1 MVKPKEFLKKPKLPK
16 QQKKQKILVTADDFQ
31 EAADAEEETG
41 GKWRAGDPAKSCRAF
56 VRAIEIY
63 NNGLQRHPKDADLA
77 YNKARLEFE
86 LSQQPTLVAKLPI
99 PLLDFLQQALTSHR
113 YALQLNAESAD
124 VLFNTAQVMITI
136 AEYVTEAGIFS
147 AQADSVALLR
157 EALEL
162 LSACFTRQEML
173 VEEQNANSMEAEGGV
188 AVEQQAPPAEPTA
201 SSSRAAE
208 DAESEGEEEGEY
220 VSVQAYITPSD
231 LLDTA
236 RSSLTALTLL
246 ITLEDP
252 SNVSPLAKMGITLVE
267 SKIPQY
273 LSQIEAEERA
283 QEEPEIALE
292 RAEFHAALTVAD
304 LKLGTATAN
313 DSLSRLQQAF
323 ESLDITTN
331 VAVMCTYAD
340 SLVELTT
347 TAQNFSPSSAA
358 TTCWSTLSKAQ
369 DLYAAAVKIN
379 DAEAKARKA
388 RVYES
393 RGDVELLRFNLATT
407 PAAGLSPAIQKS
419 APTLIKNAQTY
430 YRGAMNL
437 FRAEGDVEAAA
448 KVEVRGLIAAMLEG
462 KLNGSIEQQII
473 AALGQ
478 KGEAGRA
485 VAMDMLRESLLP
497 EDWDQGIM

>member
-1 MVKPKEFLKKPKLPK
+1 MVKSKEFLKKPKLPK
-16 QQKKQKILVTADDFQ
+16 QQEKSKILVTAYDFQ

-41 GKWRAGDPAKSCRAF
+41 GKWRAGDPAKSSRAF

-63 NNGLQRHPKDADLA
+63 NNGLQKYPKDADLA

-86 LSQQPTLVAKLPI
+86 LSQQPTLVAKLAV
-99 PLLDFLQQALTSHR
+99 PLLDFLQQALNSHR
-113 YALQLNAESAD
+113 YALQLNP
-124 VLFNTAQVMITI
+124 QVMISI

-147 AQADSVALLR
+147 AQADSVSLLR

-162 LSACFTRQEML
+162 LSACFTRQEQL

-188 AVEQQAPPAEPTA
+188 AIEQEAPVAQPRA
-201 SSSRAAE
+201 SSSQAGADAAPE
-208 DAESEGEEEGEY
+208 DEEESEY

-246 ITLEDP
+246 ITLDDP

-267 SKIPQY
+267 DKIPQY
-273 LSQIEAEERA
+273 LSQVEAEERA
-283 QEEPEIALE
+283 QEEPDVLLE
-292 RAEFHAALTVAD
+292 RAQFHAALTVAD
-304 LKLGTATAN
+304 LKLGTASAN

-323 ESLDITTN
+323 EPLDTTAN

-379 DAEAKARKA
+379 DTEAKERKA

-407 PAAGLSPAIQKS
+407 PAAGLSAATQKS

-437 FRAEGDVEAAA
+437 FRAEGDAEAAG
-448 KVEVRGLIAAMLEG
+448 KVEVRGLIATMLEG
-462 KLNGSIEQQII
+462 KLNGNVGQQIV

-497 EDWDQGIM
+497 EDWDQGVM

>member
-1 MVKPKEFLKKPKLPK
+1 M
-16 QQKKQKILVTADDFQ
+16 
-31 EAADAEEETG
+31 
-41 GKWRAGDPAKSCRAF
+41 
-56 VRAIEIY
+56 
-63 NNGLQRHPKDADLA
+63 
-77 YNKARLEFE
+77 
-86 LSQQPTLVAKLPI
+86 
-99 PLLDFLQQALTSHR
+99 QQALTSHR
-113 YALQLNAESAD
+113 YALQLNSESAD

-173 VEEQNANSMEAEGGV
+173 VEEQNAISMEAEGGV
-188 AVEQQAPPAEPTA
+188 TVDQQAPPAESEA

-246 ITLEDP
+246 ITLDDP

-267 SKIPQY
+267 GKIPQY

-283 QEEPEIALE
+283 HEQPEVALE

-313 DSLSRLQQAF
+313 DGLSRLQQAF
-323 ESLDITTN
+323 ETLDITTN

-347 TAQNFSPSSAA
+347 TAQNFSPTSAA

-407 PAAGLSPAIQKS
+407 PAAGLSTAIQKS

-437 FRAEGDVEAAA
+437 FRAEGDVEAAV

-462 KLNGSIEQQII
+462 KLNGNIDQQII

-497 EDWDQGIM
+497 EDWDQGVM

>member
-1 MVKPKEFLKKPKLPK
+1 L
-16 QQKKQKILVTADDFQ
+16 AN
-31 EAADAEEETG
+31 
-41 GKWRAGDPAKSCRAF
+41 
-56 VRAIEIY
+56 IEY
-63 NNGLQRHPKDADLA
+63 HR
-77 YNKARLEFE
+77 ARLEFE

>member
-1 MVKPKEFLKKPKLPK
+1 L
-16 QQKKQKILVTADDFQ
+16 AD
-31 EAADAEEETG
+31 
-41 GKWRAGDPAKSCRAF
+41 RN
-56 VRAIEIY
+56 Y
-63 NNGLQRHPKDADLA
+63 NR
-77 YNKARLEFE
+77 ARLEFE
-86 LSQQPTLVAKLPI
+86 LSQQPTLIAKLTV

-147 AQADSVALLR
+147 AQADSIALLR

-173 VEEQNANSMEAEGGV
+173 IEEQNANSMEAEGGV
-188 AVEQQAPPAEPTA
+188 SVEQQQAPPAEPEA

-246 ITLEDP
+246 ITLDDP
-252 SNVSPLAKMGITLVE
+252 SNVSPLAKMGISLVE
-267 SKIPQY
+267 DKIPQY
-273 LSQIEAEERA
+273 LSQIEPEERA
-283 QEEPEIALE
+283 QEEPEAALE
-292 RAEFHAALTVAD
+292 RAQFHAALAVAD
-304 LKLGTATAN
+304 LKLGTAAAN
-313 DSLSRLQQAF
+313 DSLSHLQQAF
-323 ESLDITTN
+323 EPLDTTTN

-407 PAAGLSPAIQKS
+407 PAAGLSAAIQKS

-448 KVEVRGLIAAMLEG
+448 KAEVRGLIAAMLEG
-462 KLNGSIEQQII
+462 KLGGNVEQQVI

-478 KGEAGRA
+478 KGDAGRA

-497 EDWDQGIM
+497 EDWDQGVM

>member
-1 MVKPKEFLKKPKLPK
+1 L
-16 QQKKQKILVTADDFQ
+16 ADHDHN
-31 EAADAEEETG
+31 
-41 GKWRAGDPAKSCRAF
+41 R
-56 VRAIEIY
+56 
-63 NNGLQRHPKDADLA
+63 
-77 YNKARLEFE
+77 ARLEFE
-86 LSQQPTLVAKLPI
+86 LSQQPTLIAKLTI

-147 AQADSVALLR
+147 AQADSIALLR

-162 LSACFTRQEML
+162 LAACFTRQEML
-173 VEEQNANSMEAEGGV
+173 IEEQNANSMEAEGGV
-188 AVEQQAPPAEPTA
+188 PVEQKQQAPPAEPEA

-208 DAESEGEEEGEY
+208 DADSEGEEEGEY

-246 ITLEDP
+246 ITLDDP
-252 SNVSPLAKMGITLVE
+252 SNVSPLAKMGISLVE
-267 SKIPQY
+267 DKIPQY
-273 LSQIEAEERA
+273 LSQIEPDERT
-283 QEEPEIALE
+283 QEEPEAALE
-292 RAEFHAALTVAD
+292 RAQFHAALAVAD
-304 LKLGTATAN
+304 LKLGTAAAN

-323 ESLDITTN
+323 EPLDTTTN

-347 TAQNFSPSSAA
+347 TAENFSPSSAA

-407 PAAGLSPAIQKS
+407 PAASLSAAIQKS

-437 FRAEGDVEAAA
+437 FRAEGDVEAAGKA
-448 KVEVRGLIAAMLEG
+448 EVRGLIAAMLEG
-462 KLNGSIEQQII
+462 KLGGDVEQQVI

-478 KGEAGRA
+478 KGDAGRA

-497 EDWDQGIM
+497 EDWDQGVM

>member
-1 MVKPKEFLKKPKLPK
+1 MANLLYH
-16 QQKKQKILVTADDFQ
+16 
-31 EAADAEEETG
+31 
-41 GKWRAGDPAKSCRAF
+41 R
-56 VRAIEIY
+56 
-63 NNGLQRHPKDADLA
+63 
-77 YNKARLEFE
+77 ARLEFE

-113 YALQLNAESAD
+113 YALQLNSESAD

-173 VEEQNANSMEAEGGV
+173 VEEQNANSIEAEGGV
-188 AVEQQAPPAEPTA
+188 PVDQQAPPAEPEA

-246 ITLEDP
+246 ITLDDP

-267 SKIPQY
+267 DKIPQY

-283 QEEPEIALE
+283 QEEPEVALE

-347 TAQNFSPSSAA
+347 TSQNFSPTSAA
-358 TTCWSTLSKAQ
+358 ATCWSTLSKAQ

-407 PAAGLSPAIQKS
+407 PAAGLSTAIQKS

-462 KLNGSIEQQII
+462 KLNGNIDQQII

-478 KGEAGRA
+478 KGEAGKA

-497 EDWDQGIM
+497 EDWDQGVM

>member
-1 MVKPKEFLKKPKLPK
+1 
-16 QQKKQKILVTADDFQ
+16 
-31 EAADAEEETG
+31 
-41 GKWRAGDPAKSCRAF
+41 
-56 VRAIEIY
+56 
-63 NNGLQRHPKDADLA
+63 
-77 YNKARLEFE
+77 
-86 LSQQPTLVAKLPI
+86 
-99 PLLDFLQQALTSHR
+99 LQQALTSHR
-113 YALQLNAESAD
+113 YALRLNPESAD
-124 VLFNTAQVMITI
+124 ILFNTAQVMITI
-136 AEYVTEAGIFS
+136 AEVVTEAGMFS

-162 LSACFTRQEML
+162 LSACFTRQEIIID
-173 VEEQNANSMEAEGGV
+173 EQNANSMEAEGGV
-188 AVEQQAPPAEPTA
+188 SVEQQAPPAST
-201 SSSRAAE
+201 SRAAE
-208 DAESEGEEEGEY
+208 SVDSEGEEEGEY

-246 ITLEDP
+246 ITLDDP
-252 SNVSPLAKMGITLVE
+252 SNVSPLAKMGISLVE
-267 SKIPQY
+267 EKIPQY
-273 LSQIEAEERA
+273 LTQIDAEQRA
-283 QEEPEIALE
+283 QEEPEAALE
-292 RAEFHAALTVAD
+292 RAQFHAALAVAD
-304 LKLGTATAN
+304 LKLGTAAAN

-323 ESLDITTN
+323 EPLDTTTN

-419 APTLIKNAQTY
+419 APTLSKNAQTY

-437 FRAEGDVEAAA
+437 FRAEGDADAAA
-448 KVEVRGLIAAMLEG
+448 KAEVRGLIAAMLEG
-462 KLNGSIEQQII
+462 KLGGNVEQQVI

-478 KGEAGRA
+478 KGDAGRA

-497 EDWDQGIM
+497 EDWDQGVM

>member
-173 VEEQNANSMEAEGGV
+173 VEEQNANSIEAEGGV
-188 AVEQQAPPAEPTA
+188 PVEQEAPPAEPTA

-252 SNVSPLAKMGITLVE
+252 SNVSPLAKMGIILVE
-267 SKIPQY
+267 DKIPQY

-283 QEEPEIALE
+283 QEEPEVALE

-323 ESLDITTN
+323 ESLGITTN

-347 TAQNFSPSSAA
+347 TAQNFSASSAA

-393 RGDVELLRFNLATT
+393 RGGVELLRFNLATT
-407 PAAGLSPAIQKS
+407 PAAGLSAAIQKS

-462 KLNGSIEQQII
+462 KLSGNVDQQII

-478 KGEAGRA
+478 KGEAGRV

-497 EDWDQGIM
+497 EDWDQVIM

>member
-1 MVKPKEFLKKPKLPK
+1 L
-16 QQKKQKILVTADDFQ
+16 ADHDHN
-31 EAADAEEETG
+31 
-41 GKWRAGDPAKSCRAF
+41 R
-56 VRAIEIY
+56 
-63 NNGLQRHPKDADLA
+63 
-77 YNKARLEFE
+77 ARLEFE
-86 LSQQPTLVAKLPI
+86 LSQQPTLIAKLTI

-113 YALQLNAESAD
+113 YALQLNVESAD

-147 AQADSVALLR
+147 AQADSIALLR

-162 LSACFTRQEML
+162 LAACFTRQEML
-173 VEEQNANSMEAEGGV
+173 IEEQNANSMEAEGGV
-188 AVEQQAPPAEPTA
+188 PVEQKQQAPPAEPEA

-208 DAESEGEEEGEY
+208 DADSEGEEEGEY

-246 ITLEDP
+246 ITLDDP
-252 SNVSPLAKMGITLVE
+252 SNVSPLAKMGISLVE
-267 SKIPQY
+267 DKIPQY
-273 LSQIEAEERA
+273 LSQIEPDERT
-283 QEEPEIALE
+283 QEEPEAALE
-292 RAEFHAALTVAD
+292 RAQFHAALAVAD
-304 LKLGTATAN
+304 LKLGTAAAN

-323 ESLDITTN
+323 EPLDTTTN

-407 PAAGLSPAIQKS
+407 PAASLSAAIQKS

-437 FRAEGDVEAAA
+437 FRAEGDVEAAGKA
-448 KVEVRGLIAAMLEG
+448 EVRGLIAAMLEG
-462 KLNGSIEQQII
+462 KLGGDVEQQVI

-478 KGEAGRA
+478 KGDAGRA

-497 EDWDQGIM
+497 EDWDQGVM

>member
-1 MVKPKEFLKKPKLPK
+1 
-16 QQKKQKILVTADDFQ
+16 
-31 EAADAEEETG
+31 
-41 GKWRAGDPAKSCRAF
+41 
-56 VRAIEIY
+56 
-63 NNGLQRHPKDADLA
+63 
-77 YNKARLEFE
+77 
-86 LSQQPTLVAKLPI
+86 
-99 PLLDFLQQALTSHR
+99 LQQALTSHR
-113 YALQLNAESAD
+113 YALRLNPESAD

-136 AEYVTEAGIFS
+136 AEVVTEAGIFS

-162 LSACFTRQEML
+162 LSACFTRQEIIID
-173 VEEQNANSMEAEGGV
+173 EQNANSMEAEGGV
-188 AVEQQAPPAEPTA
+188 SVEQQAPSAEPEA

-208 DAESEGEEEGEY
+208 NADSGDEEEGEY

-246 ITLEDP
+246 ITLDDP
-252 SNVSPLAKMGITLVE
+252 SNVSPLAKMGISLIE
-267 SKIPQY
+267 DKIPQY
-273 LSQIEAEERA
+273 LSQIDAEQRA
-283 QEEPEIALE
+283 QEEPEAALE
-292 RAEFHAALTVAD
+292 RAQFHAALAVAD
-304 LKLGTATAN
+304 LKLGTAAAN
-313 DSLSRLQQAF
+313 DSLGRLQQAF
-323 ESLDITTN
+323 D
-331 VAVMCTYAD
+331 AD

-407 PAAGLSPAIQKS
+407 PAAGLSAAIQKS

-437 FRAEGDVEAAA
+437 FRAEGDADAAA
-448 KVEVRGLIAAMLEG
+448 KAEVRGLIAAMLEG
-462 KLNGSIEQQII
+462 KLGGNVEQQVI

-478 KGEAGRA
+478 KGDAGRA

-497 EDWDQGIM
+497 EDWDQGVM

>member
-1 MVKPKEFLKKPKLPK
+1 L
-16 QQKKQKILVTADDFQ
+16 ADHDHN
-31 EAADAEEETG
+31 
-41 GKWRAGDPAKSCRAF
+41 R
-56 VRAIEIY
+56 
-63 NNGLQRHPKDADLA
+63 
-77 YNKARLEFE
+77 ARLEFE
-86 LSQQPTLVAKLPI
+86 LSQQPTLIAKLTI

-147 AQADSVALLR
+147 AQADSIALLR

-162 LSACFTRQEML
+162 LAACFTRQEML
-173 VEEQNANSMEAEGGV
+173 IEEQNANSMEAEGGV
-188 AVEQQAPPAEPTA
+188 PVEQQQQAPPAEPEA

-208 DAESEGEEEGEY
+208 DADSEGEEEGEY

-246 ITLEDP
+246 ITLDDP
-252 SNVSPLAKMGITLVE
+252 SNVSPLAKMGISLVE
-267 SKIPQY
+267 DKIPQY
-273 LSQIEAEERA
+273 LSQIEPEERA
-283 QEEPEIALE
+283 QEEPEAALE
-292 RAEFHAALTVAD
+292 RAQFHAALAVAD
-304 LKLGTATAN
+304 LKLGTAAAN

-323 ESLDITTN
+323 EPLDTTTN

-407 PAAGLSPAIQKS
+407 PAASLSAAIQKS

-437 FRAEGDVEAAA
+437 FRAEGDVEAAGKA
-448 KVEVRGLIAAMLEG
+448 EVRGLIAAMLEG
-462 KLNGSIEQQII
+462 KLGGDVEQQVI

-478 KGEAGRA
+478 KGDAGRA

-497 EDWDQGIM
+497 EDWDQGVM

>member
-1 MVKPKEFLKKPKLPK
+1 M
-16 QQKKQKILVTADDFQ
+16 AN
-31 EAADAEEETG
+31 
-41 GKWRAGDPAKSCRAF
+41 
-56 VRAIEIY
+56 IEY
-63 NNGLQRHPKDADLA
+63 HR
-77 YNKARLEFE
+77 ARLEFE

-99 PLLDFLQQALTSHR
+99 PQLDFLQQALTSHR

-188 AVEQQAPPAEPTA
+188 PVEQQALPAEPTA

-267 SKIPQY
+267 SRIPQY

-448 KVEVRGLIAAMLEG
+448 KVEVRSLIAAMLEG

>member
-1 MVKPKEFLKKPKLPK
+1 
-16 QQKKQKILVTADDFQ
+16 ILVTAYDFQ

-41 GKWRAGDPAKSCRAF
+41 GKWRAGDPAKSSRAF

-63 NNGLQRHPKDADLA
+63 NNGLQKHPKDADLA

-86 LSQQPTLVAKLPI
+86 LSQQPTLVAKLAVPS
-99 PLLDFLQQALTSHR
+99 LDFLQQALNSHR
-113 YALQLNAESAD
+113 YALQLNGESAD
-124 VLFNTAQVMITI
+124 VLFNTAQVMISI

-147 AQADSVALLR
+147 AQADSVSLLR

-162 LSACFTRQEML
+162 LSACFTRQEQL

-188 AVEQQAPPAEPTA
+188 AIDQEVPAAQPEASAAGDTAP
-201 SSSRAAE
+201 E
-208 DAESEGEEEGEY
+208 DEEESEY

-246 ITLEDP
+246 ITLDDP

-267 SKIPQY
+267 DKIPQY
-273 LSQIEAEERA
+273 LSQVEAEERA
-283 QEEPEIALE
+283 QEEPDVLLE
-292 RAEFHAALTVAD
+292 RAQFHAALTVAD
-304 LKLGTATAN
+304 LKLGTASAN

-323 ESLDITTN
+323 EPLDTTAN

-379 DAEAKARKA
+379 DTEAKERKA

-407 PAAGLSPAIQKS
+407 PAAGLSAAIQKS

-437 FRAEGDVEAAA
+437 FRVEGDAEAAG
-448 KVEVRGLIAAMLEG
+448 KVEVRGLIATMLEG
-462 KLNGSIEQQII
+462 KLNGSVGQQIV

-478 KGEAGRA
+478 KGEVGRA

-497 EDWDQGIM
+497 EDWDQGVM

>member
-1 MVKPKEFLKKPKLPK
+1 
-16 QQKKQKILVTADDFQ
+16 
-31 EAADAEEETG
+31 
-41 GKWRAGDPAKSCRAF
+41 
-56 VRAIEIY
+56 
-63 NNGLQRHPKDADLA
+63 
-77 YNKARLEFE
+77 
-86 LSQQPTLVAKLPI
+86 
-99 PLLDFLQQALTSHR
+99 
-113 YALQLNAESAD
+113 
-124 VLFNTAQVMITI
+124 MISI

-147 AQADSVALLR
+147 AQADSVSLLR

-162 LSACFTRQEML
+162 LSACFTRQEQL

-188 AVEQQAPPAEPTA
+188 AIDQEVPAAQPEASAAGDTAP
-201 SSSRAAE
+201 E
-208 DAESEGEEEGEY
+208 DEEESEY

-246 ITLEDP
+246 ITLDDP

-267 SKIPQY
+267 DKIPQY
-273 LSQIEAEERA
+273 LSQVEAEERA
-283 QEEPEIALE
+283 QEEPDVLLE
-292 RAEFHAALTVAD
+292 RAQFHAALTVAD
-304 LKLGTATAN
+304 LKLGTASAN

-323 ESLDITTN
+323 EPLDTTAN

-379 DAEAKARKA
+379 DTEAKERKA

-393 RGDVELLRFNLATT
+393 RGDVD
-407 PAAGLSPAIQKS
+407 

-437 FRAEGDVEAAA
+437 FRAEGDAEAAG
-448 KVEVRGLIAAMLEG
+448 KVEVRGLIATMLEG
-462 KLNGSIEQQII
+462 KMNGNVGQQIV

-497 EDWDQGIM
+497 EDWDQGLM

>member
-1 MVKPKEFLKKPKLPK
+1 MVKSKEFLKKPKLPK
-16 QQKKQKILVTADDFQ
+16 QQKKSKILVTADDFQ
-31 EAADAEEETG
+31 EAADVEEETG
-41 GKWRAGDPAKSCRAF
+41 GKWRAGDPAKSSRAF
-56 VRAIEIY
+56 IRAIEIY

-86 LSQQPTLVAKLPI
+86 LSQQPTLVAKLTI

-136 AEYVTEAGIFS
+136 AEHVTEAGIFT
-147 AQADSVALLR
+147 AQADSVTLLR

-173 VEEQNANSMEAEGGV
+173 VEEQNAISMEAEGGV
-188 AVEQQAPPAEPTA
+188 AVEQSAPPPEPKA
-201 SSSRAAE
+201 SSSRAAN
-208 DAESEGEEEGEY
+208 DADSEGEEEGEY

-246 ITLEDP
+246 ITLDDP
-252 SNVSPLAKMGITLVE
+252 SNVSPLAKMGISLAE
-267 SKIPQY
+267 DKIPQY
-273 LSQIEAEERA
+273 LSQIEAEERI
-283 QEEPEIALE
+283 QEEPEVALE
-292 RAEFHAALTVAD
+292 RAQFHAALTVAD
-304 LKLGTATAN
+304 LKLGTATAD

-323 ESLDITTN
+323 APLDTSTN

-340 SLVELTT
+340 SLVDLTT

-358 TTCWSTLSKAQ
+358 TACWATLSKAQ

-379 DAEAKARKA
+379 DAEAKARKP

-407 PAAGLSPAIQKS
+407 PAAGLSTAIAKS

-437 FRAEGDVEAAA
+437 FRAEGDIEAAA
-448 KVEVRGLIAAMLEG
+448 KVEVRGLIAAVLEG
-462 KLNGSIEQQII
+462 KLNGNVEQQVI

>member
-1 MVKPKEFLKKPKLPK
+1 MVKSKEFLKKPKLPK
-16 QQKKQKILVTADDFQ
+16 QTKKSKILITADDFQ

-41 GKWRAGDPAKSCRAF
+41 GKWRAGDPAKSSRAF

-86 LSQQPTLVAKLPI
+86 LSQQPTLVANLAV
-99 PLLDFLQQALTSHR
+99 PLLDFLQQALESHR
-113 YALQLNAESAD
+113 YALRLNEELAD
-124 VLFNTAQVMITI
+124 ILFNTAQVMISI
-136 AEYVTEAGIFS
+136 AEHVTEAGIFS
-147 AQADSVALLR
+147 AQVDSVALLR

-162 LSACFTRQEML
+162 LSACFSRQEML

-188 AVEQQAPPAEPTA
+188 SVEQQAPPAESEA

-208 DAESEGEEEGEY
+208 DVGYESEEEAEY

-246 ITLEDP
+246 ITLDDP

-267 SKIPQY
+267 EKIPQY
-273 LSQIEAEERA
+273 LSQVEAEERI
-283 QEEPEIALE
+283 QEEPDIALE
-292 RAEFHAALTVAD
+292 RAQFHASLTVAD
-304 LKLGTATAN
+304 LKLGTAAP
-313 DSLSRLQQAF
+313 DESLSRLQQGF
-323 ESLDITTN
+323 EPLAITTN

-407 PAAGLSPAIQKS
+407 PAAGLQTVIQKS

-437 FRAEGDVEAAA
+437 FKAEGDAEAAA
-448 KVEVRGLIAAMLEG
+448 KVEVRGLIAAMLDG
-462 KLNGSIEQQII
+462 KLNGDVPQQVV

-497 EDWDQGIM
+497 EDWDQGVM